1 VTFSTSRS
9 RIAAKNTVNIGCAL
23 TRGVTADTFP
33 SASAAQ
39 RASEARAS
47 HVPVRIRNPTPTRV
61 ARRPPRQRPAK
72 SATDIADVSVV
83 GRHPRVGKSLESPAT
98 DDIAK
103 SEGDRSEERKD
114 QVAAPP
120 PALATL
126 LLRNSIVPPRMKAAP
141 IRRLPE
147 GRSPR
152 KATARRIA
160 ENGPIGMTADDR
172 AVPIRSIP
180 T

>member
-1 VTFSTSRS
+1 
-9 RIAAKNTVNIGCAL
+9 
-23 TRGVTADTFP
+23 
-33 SASAAQ
+33 
-39 RASEARAS
+39 
-47 HVPVRIRNPTPTRV
+47 
-61 ARRPPRQRPAK
+61 
-72 SATDIADVSVV
+72 
-83 GRHPRVGKSLESPAT
+83 
-98 DDIAK
+98 
-103 SEGDRSEERKD
+103 
-114 QVAAPP
+114 
-120 PALATL
+120 
-126 LLRNSIVPPRMKAAP
+126 MKAAP